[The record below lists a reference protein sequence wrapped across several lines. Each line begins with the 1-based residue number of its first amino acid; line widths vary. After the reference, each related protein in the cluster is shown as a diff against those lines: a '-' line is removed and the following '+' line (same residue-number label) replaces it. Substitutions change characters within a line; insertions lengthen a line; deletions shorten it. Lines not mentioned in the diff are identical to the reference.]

1 MLDELQLDNVS
12 VHHERVEESYHTYE
26 RIRLKKTLHFLH
38 MYIEFIPLLI
48 ESVVALP
55 LLCYVQRTC
64 HIGRA
69 TSIADDTSSK
79 YYTNITFTD
88 TNDSILL

>member
-12 VHHERVEESYHTYE
+12 VHHERVEESYHTYAE

-69 TSIADDTSSK
+69 TIADDTSK

-88 TNDSILL
+88 TNDSIQL

>member
-12 VHHERVEESYHTYE
+12 AHHGRAEESYHTYAE

-48 ESVVALP
+48 ESVRRSP
-55 LLCYVQRTC
+55 TTSLLCTKNVT
-64 HIGRA
+64 HWAGH
-69 TSIADDTSSK
+69 
-79 YYTNITFTD
+79 
-88 TNDSILL
+88 